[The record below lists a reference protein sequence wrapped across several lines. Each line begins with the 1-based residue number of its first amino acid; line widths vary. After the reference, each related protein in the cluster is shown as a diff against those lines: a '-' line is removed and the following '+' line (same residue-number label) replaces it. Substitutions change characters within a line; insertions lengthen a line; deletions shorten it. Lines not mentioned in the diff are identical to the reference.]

1 MHSCWIASGIE
12 DDCRTRPSGTTK
24 LGRGSQL
31 MRIGIVGG
39 GLAGALLAWRLAQ
52 QSAISEVWLAPG
64 TPAAADA
71 TAASGGAVRGYET
84 KPAQRALALASM
96 AELAAD
102 PTLRDWSGYC
112 GCGSVYLPA
121 EPTDLTR
128 AAAEINQVLADSA
141 SLVDFGQLTDA
152 GWVGLPEDV
161 LGIAERQAGYL
172 DPDRFR
178 RSVLA
183 DLAGRGR
190 VTMLPAGA
198 VSELAAG
205 SFSLAGE
212 RFGCDLLVLAAGAWT
227 PSLLREAGWDDRR
240 PDHQEHPVHD
250 LSSQRRVADHLR
262 RRPHRPVRQA
272 GAGRSAARPAH
283 HRLGQRHRPEC
294 RPIANLPT
302 GPRRWPPARSVL
314 CGCTRPSRRSPRSTA
329 MPNPACSPCVRCP
342 AATIGCS
349 PSPEAA
355 VARPRPRWPR
365 ATGPRPNWPRR
376 AGRSQPGLP
385 ESNCHRTRIDR
396 SA

>member
-1 MHSCWIASGIE
+1 
-12 DDCRTRPSGTTK
+12 
-24 LGRGSQL
+24 

-52 QSAISEVWLAPG
+52 QPAISEVWLAPG

-102 PTLRDWSGYC
+102 PTLRDWSGFRA
-112 GCGSVYLPA
+112 CGSVYLPA
-121 EPTDLTR
+121 EPTDLTQ

-152 GWVGLPEDV
+152 GWLGLTDEV

-183 DLAGRGR
+183 ELAGRRR
-190 VTMLPAGA
+190 VTLLPPGT

-212 RFGCDLLVLAAGAWT
+212 RFSCDLLVLAAGAWT
-227 PSLLREAGWDDRR
+227 PSLLREAGWDASGLSTKSIQYTIYRASGALPTTFVDDRTGLFGK
-240 PDHQEHPVHD
+240 PVPGGLLLGLPTTGWGAPPSGVPADRELADRAAALATSTFGALRLH
-250 LSSQRRVADHLR
+250 SAEPSVAAIDCYAESGLLAL
-262 RRPHRPVRQA
+262 RPVPGGEDRLFTFTGGSGGAAKTALAASHRAATELA
-272 GAGRSAARPAH
+272 GARWSKPAGTEPPPGSYRS
-283 HRLGQRHRPEC
+283 EC
-294 RPIANLPT
+294 VTP
-302 GPRRWPPARSVL
+302 
-314 CGCTRPSRRSPRSTA
+314 
-329 MPNPACSPCVRCP
+329 
-342 AATIGCS
+342 
-349 PSPEAA
+349 
-355 VARPRPRWPR
+355 
-365 ATGPRPNWPRR
+365 
-376 AGRSQPGLP
+376 
-385 ESNCHRTRIDR
+385 
-396 SA
+396 